1 MSFEELIAWAE
12 GKVLFTS
19 MYNAENEGFEHQ
31 PHLNDVEVGQDNLV
45 PWQSDMENEGNSM
58 AMDNIQVD
66 LVDSEVLARQK
77 KLDKGKAVM
86 TKDDS
91 VKTNKR
97 KNVRRGNG
105 ISIRENEHPLS
116 PNSESDS
123 DSEENIDKYDNI
135 VSDTDTDE
143 SDRSFDYLSDCED
156 EVIELRK
163 RKFDYRKGAVEVGE
177 ENESTE
183 TDKDVEGNGDLNGF
197 GSTPLVRQHEKYMEW
212 E

>member
-1 MSFEELIAWAE
+1 
-12 GKVLFTS
+12 
-19 MYNAENEGFEHQ
+19 
-31 PHLNDVEVGQDNLV
+31 
-45 PWQSDMENEGNSM
+45 
-58 AMDNIQVD
+58 
-66 LVDSEVLARQK
+66 
-77 KLDKGKAVM
+77 M

-143 SDRSFDYLSDCED
+143 SDRSFDYMSDCED

-197 GSTPLVRQHEKYMEW
+197 GSNPLVRQHEKYMEALMRKIKGNGVGITDPFTMVEKSKERYPIYDDLTHW
-212 E
+212 KLKKPKVLLIFIVFGLLFT